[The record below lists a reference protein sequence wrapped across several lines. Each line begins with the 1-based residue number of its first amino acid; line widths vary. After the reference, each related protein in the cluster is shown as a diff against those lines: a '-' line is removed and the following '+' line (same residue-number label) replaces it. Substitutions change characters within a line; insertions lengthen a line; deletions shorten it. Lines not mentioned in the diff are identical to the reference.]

1 MSAPVTSPTQRT
13 AALSEVTIS
22 LPFPGPSV
30 INAELNLFGLLS
42 MLLHQDSNTAQQHLS
57 HAGSQ
62 TISGCSS
69 QEGSELHTC

>member
-1 MSAPVTSPTQRT
+1 MPQRPHP
-13 AALSEVTIS
+13 LRGRQPCLRLPS
-22 LPFPGPSV
+22 LCPLPGPSV
-30 INAELNLFGLLS
+30 INAELDLFGLLS
-42 MLLHQDSNTAQQHLS
+42 VLLHQDSNTAQQRLS